1 MNVKL
6 SRQISITKPKLS
18 QENKRTANISIIAK
32 GVFLSMKLLISFK
45 TILPSSSWSDLVGE
59 RTVIKFKL
67 HRKCFHDLNVKGV
80 NLGKILNLVIMH
92 CCVLKL
98 NSSKHK
104 DHFRVYSQSRKQ
116 MIDCDAQQVMIISW
130 WYWFTNGWKRWG
142 WKNRRISS

>member
-18 QENKRTANISIIAK
+18 KENKRTANISLIAK
-32 GVFLSMKLLISFK
+32 RVFLSMKLLISFK
-45 TILPSSSWSDLVGE
+45 TILPSPSWSDLVGN
-59 RTVIKFKL
+59 RAVIKFKL

-92 CCVLKL
+92 CCVSKL

-104 DHFRVYSQSRKQ
+104 DHFCFYSQSWKQ
-116 MIDCDAQQVMIISW
+116 MIDCDVEQVMIISR
-130 WYWFTNGWKRWG
+130 WYRFTNGWKRWG

>member
-18 QENKRTANISIIAK
+18 KENKRTANISIIAK

-45 TILPSSSWSDLVGE
+45 AILSSSSWSDLVGE

-104 DHFRVYSQSRKQ
+104 DHFRVYSESRKQ
-116 MIDCDAQQVMIISW
+116 MIDCDAQQVMIISR
-130 WYWFTNGWKRWG
+130 WYWFTNGRKRWG

>member
-6 SRQISITKPKLS
+6 NRQISITKPKLS
-18 QENKRTANISIIAK
+18 KENKRAANISLIAK

-45 TILPSSSWSDLVGE
+45 AILSSSSWSDLVGD

-67 HRKCFHDLNVKGV
+67 HRKCLHDLNVKGV

-92 CCVLKL
+92 CCVIKL

-104 DHFRVYSQSRKQ
+104 DHFRVYSESRK
-116 MIDCDAQQVMIISW
+116 
-130 WYWFTNGWKRWG
+130 
-142 WKNRRISS
+142 